1 MRKEVVISISRDRNG
16 QFESIVVPKHES
28 RGLSIDKLIIF
39 LYANGMSVFDIE
51 EEMCEIYEIELS
63 TSVISVIT
71 NKINQAVQE
80 W

>member
-39 LYANGMSVFDIE
+39 LYANGMSVFDME